1 MTLDKI
7 GIKVDTNPYK
17 KFNISILPKMA
28 EIINSAI
35 SASLKYLIPLNQ
47 KIPMCIQ
54 HSWKY
59 VVYILD
65 LCM

>member
-1 MTLDKI
+1 
-7 GIKVDTNPYK
+7 
-17 KFNISILPKMA
+17 MA

-35 SASLKYLIPLNQ
+35 SASLKYLIPLNE

-54 HSWKY
+54 NAWKY

-65 LCM
+65 LCMQWSTDRNNMYIVD